1 MIEKILSIILGVA
14 LTFVIPISILLFAIL
29 FIYEV
34 FIRFRK

>member
-1 MIEKILSIILGVA
+1 MTNTIISAVLGIIF
-14 LTFVIPISILLFAIL
+14 TFIIPTSVLLFGIF

>member
-1 MIEKILSIILGVA
+1 MIENILSIILAVG

-29 FIYEV
+29 FIYEI